1 MNWETR
7 KDILKQFNRDLP
19 FEAFD
24 RYSEILLDWNE
35 RMNLTRITDEQE
47 MIDKHFIDSLT
58 PLLLD
63 EYEGTGKVLDLGTGA
78 GFPGMVLALTE
89 PAREF
94 HLMDSL
100 NKRITFL
107 DAVVKDLGIDNV
119 KTFHGRAEEAGRNPE
134 FREQYQIVVSRAV
147 ARLNILAEY
156 CLPFVELGGYLI
168 AMKGPEGLEEI
179 EEADKAI
186 KTLGAEFTH
195 CEEFLLPDG
204 DKRILVVLRKIKGT
218 PKKYPRGGGKPRK
231 DPL

>member
-7 KDILKQFNRDLP
+7 KETLRQFNRELP
-19 FEAFD
+19 LKDFD

-63 EYEGTGKVLDLGTGA
+63 EYEGTGRVLDLGTGA
-78 GFPGMVLALTE
+78 GFPGMVLALTD
-89 PAREF
+89 PDREY

-107 DAVVKDLGIDNV
+107 DAVVKELGIDNV
-119 KTFHGRAEEAGRNPE
+119 KTFHGRAEEAGRSPE

-156 CLPFVELGGYLI
+156 CLPFVEQGGHLI
-168 AMKGPEGLEEI
+168 AMKGPEGVEEI
-179 EEADKAI
+179 EEAEKAI
-186 KTLGAEFTH
+186 NVLGAELTR

-204 DKRILVVLRKIKGT
+204 DKRLLVVLRKVKGT
-218 PKKYPRGGGKPRK
+218 PKKYPRGGGKPRM

>member
-7 KDILKQFNRDLP
+7 KETLKRFNRDLP
-19 FEAFD
+19 LDAFD

-89 PAREF
+89 PHRQF

-107 DAVVKDLGIDNV
+107 NAVVDELSIKNV
-119 KTFHGRAEEAGRNPE
+119 ETFHGRAEEGGRNPE
-134 FREQYQIVVSRAV
+134 FREQYQIVLSRAV

-156 CLPFVELGGYLI
+156 CLPFVEQGGYLI
-168 AMKGPEGLEEI
+168 AMKGPEGEEEI
-179 EEADKAI
+179 EEAENAI
-186 KTLGAEFTH
+186 KTLGGERVR
-195 CEEFLLPDG
+195 CEEFTLPDG
-204 DKRILVVLRKIKGT
+204 DKRLLVVVQKIKST

>member
-24 RYSEILLDWNE
+24 RYSETLLDWNE

-58 PLLLD
+58 PLLLE

-186 KTLGAEFTH
+186 KTLGAELTH

-204 DKRILVVLRKIKGT
+204 DKRILVVLRKTKGT

>member
-7 KDILKQFNRDLP
+7 KETLRQFNRELP
-19 FEAFD
+19 LKDFD

-63 EYEGTGKVLDLGTGA
+63 EYEGTGRVLDLGTGA
-78 GFPGMVLALTE
+78 GFPGMVLALTDSD
-89 PAREF
+89 REY

-107 DAVVKDLGIDNV
+107 DAVVKELGIDNV
-119 KTFHGRAEEAGRNPE
+119 KTFHGRAEEAGRSPE

-156 CLPFVELGGYLI
+156 CLPFVEQGGYLI
-168 AMKGPEGLEEI
+168 AMKGPEGVEEI
-179 EEADKAI
+179 EEAEKAI
-186 KTLGAEFTH
+186 NILGAELTR

-204 DKRILVVLRKIKGT
+204 DKRLLVVLRKVKGT

>member
-7 KDILKQFNRDLP
+7 KDILKLFNRDLP
-19 FEAFD
+19 LEAFD

-47 MIDKHFIDSLT
+47 IIDKHFIDSLT
-58 PLLLD
+58 PLLLE

-186 KTLGAEFTH
+186 KTLGAELTH

>member
-7 KDILKQFNRDLP
+7 KDILEQFHRELP
-19 FEAFD
+19 LQAFD

-63 EYEGTGKVLDLGTGA
+63 EYEGTGRVLDLGTGA

-107 DAVVKDLGIDNV
+107 DAVVDDLGIDNI

-147 ARLNILAEY
+147 ARLNILSEY

-179 EEADKAI
+179 EEAEKAI
-186 KTLGAEFTH
+186 NTLGAELTR
-195 CEEFLLPDG
+195 CEEFFLPDG

>member
-7 KDILKQFNRDLP
+7 KDILKQFNRNLP

-58 PLLLD
+58 PLLLE

-186 KTLGAEFTH
+186 NTLGAELTH

-204 DKRILVVLRKIKGT
+204 DRRILVVLRKIKGT

>member
-19 FEAFD
+19 LEAYD

-58 PLLLD
+58 PLLLE

-89 PAREF
+89 PTREF

-107 DAVVKDLGIDNV
+107 DAVVDDLRIDNV

-147 ARLNILAEY
+147 ARLNVLAEY

-186 KTLGAEFTH
+186 NTLGAELTH

>member
-19 FEAFD
+19 LEAFD

-58 PLLLD
+58 PLLLE

-186 KTLGAEFTH
+186 KTLGAELTH

-204 DKRILVVLRKIKGT
+204 DKRILVVLRKTKGT

>member
-7 KDILKQFNRDLP
+7 KDILKLFNRDLP
-19 FEAFD
+19 LEAFD

-47 MIDKHFIDSLT
+47 IIDKHFIDSLT
-58 PLLLD
+58 PLLLE

-186 KTLGAEFTH
+186 NTLGAELTH
-195 CEEFLLPDG
+195 YEEFLLPDG